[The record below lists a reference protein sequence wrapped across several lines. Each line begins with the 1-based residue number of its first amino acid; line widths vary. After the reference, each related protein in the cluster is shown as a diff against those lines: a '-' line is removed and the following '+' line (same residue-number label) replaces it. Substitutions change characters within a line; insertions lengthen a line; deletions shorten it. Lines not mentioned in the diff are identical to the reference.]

1 MIYNL
6 TDEFEN
12 IIGMESQVNENNNT
26 LLMVLNTFKTGFF
39 SHNSD
44 VVVLACRCM
53 QKFGKILLEGNLAKA
68 TYDWF
73 ANIQQDGGI
82 TSMLYVLKR
91 HNELMEFVVN
101 TMAVFAKGRMTY
113 VFRDLLK
120 SLYPSPL
127 EYTTIVNDFIHLIY
141 KNKDANAEL
150 LEHGLLD

>member
-1 MIYNL
+1 MLYNL
-6 TDEFEN
+6 TDEFES
-12 IIGMESQVNENNNT
+12 IINMESQVNQNNNT

-44 VVVLACRCM
+44 VVVLACRVM
-53 QKFGKILLEGNLAKA
+53 MKFGKALLDGNLVKP

-101 TMAVFAKGRMTY
+101 TMAVFSKGRMTY
-113 VFRDLLK
+113 VF
-120 SLYPSPL
+120 
-127 EYTTIVNDFIHLIY
+127 
-141 KNKDANAEL
+141 
-150 LEHGLLD
+150 